1 MIDLQNYANGDN
13 AEGAPAVTIRFD
25 ETKHSTEWTSVQYMV
40 DFLSASGFSAAT
52 TAAIQS
58 VIDANTP

>member
-1 MIDLQNYANGDN
+1 MIDLQNYANGENDS
-13 AEGAPAVTIRFD
+13 GAPSVTIRFD
-25 ETKHSTEWTSVQYMV
+25 ETKHDTEWTSVQYMV

>member
-1 MIDLQNYANGDN
+1 MIDLQNYANGENDS
-13 AEGAPAVTIRFD
+13 GAPSVTIRFD

>member
-1 MIDLQNYANGDN
+1 MIDLQNYANGSNED
-13 AEGAPAVTIRFD
+13 GVPSVTIRFD
-25 ETKHSTEWTSVQYMV
+25 EEKHASEWISVQYVV

>member
-13 AEGAPAVTIRFD
+13 AAGTPSVTLRFD
-25 ETKHSTEWTSVQYMV
+25 EEKHTSEWTSVQYLV

-52 TAAIQS
+52 TTALQT
-58 VIDANTP
+58 VIDANSE